1 MPEPFL
7 RQAQSSLLPV
17 VQSSLLPVVRTVPV
31 TGGIIAALGTSIGV
45 DIVPAV
51 ETPVEAT
58 AADTVAMYEE
68 VAAEDAAS
76 HGDVEDAASHADVA
90 CDQVADV
97 NLAPHLDCCLV
108 RAAL

>member
-1 MPEPFL
+1 M
-7 RQAQSSLLPV
+7 
-17 VQSSLLPVVRTVPV
+17 PV

-58 AADTVAMYEE
+58 APDTVAMYEE
-68 VAAEDAAS
+68 VAA
-76 HGDVEDAASHADVA
+76 EDAASHADVA

>member
-58 AADTVAMYEE
+58 APDTVAMYEE

-76 HGDVEDAASHADVA
+76 HADVA
-90 CDQVADV
+90 CEQVADV